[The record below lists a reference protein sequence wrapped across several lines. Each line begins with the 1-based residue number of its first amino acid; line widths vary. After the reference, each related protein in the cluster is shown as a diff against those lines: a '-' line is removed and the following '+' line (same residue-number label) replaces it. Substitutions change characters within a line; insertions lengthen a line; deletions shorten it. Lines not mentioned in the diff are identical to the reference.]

1 VGRLGERTLTLL
13 ETGIGITNTTQALTV
28 AIHDALPEIVIQI
41 GVGGAY
47 LSSPLKVHDL
57 AIATSES
64 YGNLG
69 VITPDGWQSA
79 KEIGIPLLHTD
90 QDYYNTF
97 PLDTELA
104 SRADSIIQSECPDIV
119 RRSGP
124 FVTVEQCSGLSSTG
138 NELAERFSA
147 ICENMEGAAA
157 AHICTLYSIPF
168 LEVRGISNVVE
179 NRDKKNW
186 DLPGASLTAQS
197 AAIALAKNWH

>member
-1 VGRLGERTLTLL
+1 VGRLGEKTFTLL

-28 AIHDALPEIVIQI
+28 AIHDATPEMVIQI

-47 LSSPLKVHDL
+47 LSSRLKVRDL

-79 KEIGIPLLHTD
+79 EEIGIPLLHTD

-124 FVTVEQCSGLSSTG
+124 FVTVEQCSGLASTG
-138 NELAERFSA
+138 NELAERFNA

-157 AHICTLYSIPF
+157 AHICTLYGIPF
-168 LEVRGISNVVE
+168 LEVRGISNRVE
-179 NRDKKNW
+179 NRDRKNW
-186 DLPGASLTAQS
+186 DLTGASLAAQT